1 MFAFVGATFKRP
13 LLIGLIF
20 VFGWE
25 QAALAFPG
33 YLKQFT
39 VAYYLQA
46 LVPHAM
52 PSDGVVSLIQGIFR
66 ETPSLAT
73 SLFWLVAITGRFL
86 WPGRLDRRA
95 PGVRAGAV
103 RRKSADK
110 WLAPFTAK
118 VRATV
123 SRGSGG

>member
-1 MFAFVGATFKRP
+1 MKDLALLALGLAVYGALFAFIGAKFKRP

-33 YLKQFT
+33 YLKKFT

-52 PSDGVVSLIQGIFR
+52 PNDTALSLIQGIFR
-66 ETPSLAT
+66 ETPPLGT
-73 SLFWLVAITGRFL
+73 SLFWLAVDSGYVSWRSQPGL
-86 WPGRLDRRA
+86 WS
-95 PGVRAGAV
+95 AGNTCWS
-103 RRKSADK
+103 K
-110 WLAPFTAK
+110 
-118 VRATV
+118 
-123 SRGSGG
+123 